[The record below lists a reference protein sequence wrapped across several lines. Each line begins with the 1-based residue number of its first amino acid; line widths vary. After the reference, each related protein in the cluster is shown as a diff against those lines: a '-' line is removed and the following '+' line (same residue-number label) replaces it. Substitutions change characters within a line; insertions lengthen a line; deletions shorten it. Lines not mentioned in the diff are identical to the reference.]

1 MSGLISAPLRLDQL
15 HCSLA
20 APLEEGM
27 LLEEGSKVFQ
37 YWKSKQ
43 ALMLSTTIVIAIA
56 KGIDS

>member
-1 MSGLISAPLRLDQL
+1 MSGLISAPLCLDQSP
-15 HCSLA
+15 CCLA

-37 YWKSKQ
+37 YWKIEQ
-43 ALMLSTTIVIAIA
+43 ALMLSTTIVITIA